1 MVMMKKTQGNSG
13 AELAKPSQLKAL
25 SYALPMVIITM
36 LTAPMNII
44 QGIYAKHYGVALTT
58 LAFIILCSRFF
69 DAVSDPVIGYYSD
82 RYHAKYG
89 TRKPFMVA
97 GMLLL
102 LVCGYFL
109 YVPPSQITGIYIA
122 FWFIAFTAA
131 YTLFEIPHYTWPCD
145 VTSEPADKTKFYS
158 YRVAA
163 GYSGLVLFYCVPLLP
178 IFPTDEI
185 TPETLRITFTVAA
198 CLMLPFLFVAMRVV
212 PSGKKASIALTKKR
226 PSQTRWQALRFTVQ
240 EIIGNKPFQIFIAT
254 FLFNGFSA
262 GMWYGLI
269 FIYVDVYLGM
279 GDQFAKMFLI
289 AFAVGIAVSP
299 LWYHVILRFGKKS
312 TFVLTM
318 VIVIGC
324 YLYTG
329 TLNPDET
336 SFTEL
341 FLLKM
346 VQTSAFV
353 GQNIV
358 LPVMLSQVI
367 DYAHLK
373 TGVERSATYFSI
385 QVFCYKAAN
394 AVGTALGLSIV
405 GWLGFVAS
413 DTQFSDEAIW
423 GLKVSIAVIP
433 AVLSVFSLVFM
444 VMTPITEHRHSIIKR
459 KLALRLQRS
468 LSADAQENTGTHAA

>member
-1 MVMMKKTQGNSG
+1 MIKNTQVHSDAALRNPS
-13 AELAKPSQLKAL
+13 ELQVL
-25 SYALPMVIITM
+25 SYASPVVISTM
-36 LTAPMNII
+36 LIAPMNVL
-44 QGIYAKHYGVALTT
+44 QGIYAKHYGIALTT
-58 LAFIILCSRFF
+58 LAFIILCSRLF

-82 RYHAKYG
+82 RYHTKHG

-109 YVPPSQITGIYIA
+109 YVPPTQITGIYIA

-145 VTSEPADKTKFYS
+145 MVSESADKTKFYS

-163 GYSGLVLFYCVPLLP
+163 SYCGLVLFYCIPLLP

-185 TPETLRITFTVAA
+185 TPETLRTTFTVAV
-198 CLMLPFLFVAMRVV
+198 CLMLPLLFVAMRVV
-212 PSGKKASIALTKKR
+212 PSGKKASIALTKKP
-226 PSQTRWQALRFTVQ
+226 PSQTRWRALRFTVQ
-240 EIIGNKPFQIFIAT
+240 EILSNKPFKIFIAT

-279 GDQFAKMFLI
+279 GGQFAKMFLI

-299 LWYHVILRFGKKS
+299 LWYHVILRFGKKP
-312 TFVLTM
+312 TFLLTM
-318 VIVIGC
+318 VVMIGC
-324 YLYTG
+324 YLFTG
-329 TLNPDET
+329 TLNPGET

-346 VQTSAFV
+346 VQTAAFV
-353 GQNIV
+353 GQSIV

-405 GWLGFVAS
+405 GWFGFVAS

-423 GLKVSIAVIP
+423 GLKVSIAIIP

-444 VMTPITEHRHSIIKR
+444 VMTPINERRHSIIKR
-459 KLALRLQRS
+459 KLALRLKRS
-468 LSADAQENTGTHAA
+468 LPADANENAVIQTV